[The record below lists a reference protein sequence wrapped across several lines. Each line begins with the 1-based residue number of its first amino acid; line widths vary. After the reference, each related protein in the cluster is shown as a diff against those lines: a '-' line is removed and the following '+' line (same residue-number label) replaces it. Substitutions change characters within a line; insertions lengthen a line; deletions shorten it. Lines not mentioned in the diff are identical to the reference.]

1 MTNLLPGDFNGDGKT
16 DFLRQEK
23 GAWANDAINTAGI
36 YFSNG
41 DGSFNEVRLSESFHL
56 NGNLTNLLPGSL
68 LYTDNFVSTPSGY
81 HSELASLNPG
91 QWDRYSGESAQYG
104 KYGNFTE
111 GDSVQEDMPS
121 NVLAVYEDLSMS
133 VFGSVKSVN
142 AGYAFD
148 TSYLQEGVGYHAGID
163 VGAANGTVIKAATNG
178 IVARVYT
185 ADYGGVVGI
194 DETNSRGEKTG
205 RRWWYVHMSANLV
218 AVGAAITAGQT
229 ELGRVGRRHL
239 HLAITSSSRNLD
251 PANGSSA
258 TDVTNRTMSPLDAFW
273 RSKNNIDGY

>member
-1 MTNLLPGDFNGDGKT
+1 M
-16 DFLRQEK
+16 
-23 GAWANDAINTAGI
+23 
-36 YFSNG
+36 
-41 DGSFNEVRLSESFHL
+41 
-56 NGNLTNLLPGSL
+56 